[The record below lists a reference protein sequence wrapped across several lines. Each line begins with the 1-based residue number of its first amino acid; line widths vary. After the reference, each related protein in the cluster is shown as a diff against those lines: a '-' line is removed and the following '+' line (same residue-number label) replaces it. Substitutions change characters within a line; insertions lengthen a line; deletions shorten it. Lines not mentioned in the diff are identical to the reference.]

1 MRAERR
7 SRRGPPRSSRPIPG
21 RAYRVKPYPVRSD
34 RDRPYRVNYER
45 FGTAFIGVQRGSPA
59 HSPLFGG
66 YPCRYHGA
74 AFGRAGQHS
83 GTFSRSRGRRRGRG
97 AGGGTPTGRVG
108 RGRVPL
114 AERRAVAPDQSGG
127 TASQSPSVRLRVSGA
142 VRRSAIHDPALGG
155 KQPASADSQNPPPVV
170 LLLPPP
176 RPLFQ

>member
-1 MRAERR
+1 MRAERS
-7 SRRGPPRSSRPIPG
+7 SRRGPPRSSRQIPG
-21 RAYRVKPYPVRSD
+21 RAYRVKPYPDRSD

-59 HSPLFGG
+59 HSPLFGS

-97 AGGGTPTGRVG
+97 AGGGTPTGGVG
-108 RGRVPL
+108 AGRVPL
-114 AERRAVAPDQSGG
+114 AERRAVPPSQSGG

-142 VRRSAIHDPALGG
+142 VQRSAIHDPALGG
-155 KQPASADSQNPPPVV
+155 KQPASADSRTRLAGFFFSPP
-170 LLLPPP
+170 
-176 RPLFQ
+176 